1 MMHQLASEALE
12 LLEILPAMRRARGWR
27 LYGADNTRI
36 LDMYLDGGRSVA
48 GRRSGASGRL
58 EKECIDRGLDSSFRT
73 FWKRRLE
80 KEILAWLP
88 GYARVRFFA
97 SETEALLALAD
108 KDADFADRLRAGDS
122 FSDALRFFAESIL
135 VEAPFSEYRTDL
147 AKDPSSRAFGGR
159 LAAAFLPL
167 APAWSLG
174 VILEKK
180 ESEYW
185 EDRAAAAPIPT
196 IKLAA
201 AARSLSD
208 FTAFVKDYGEKNWAA
223 IDPFIAGL
231 FLRSGPWLYPA
242 YPREEHASVFAAC
255 LKKHILISPDYDSPS
270 LVPGEFDAGEV
281 SPLKSIRS

>member
-1 MMHQLASEALE
+1 MQQLSREALG
-12 LLEILPAMRRARGWR
+12 LLETLPVVRRARGWR
-27 LYGADNTRI
+27 LYGADNSRI
-36 LDMYLDGGRSVA
+36 LDMYLDGGRSA
-48 GRRSGASGRL
+48 TGRRNGASGRL
-58 EKECIDRGLDSSFRT
+58 EKECIDRGLDSSFPA

-88 GYARVRFFA
+88 DYTRVRFYA

-108 KDADFADRLRAGDS
+108 KDAEFAQRLRAGDS
-122 FSDALRFFAESIL
+122 FPDALRFFAKSVF

-147 AKDPSSRAFGGR
+147 AKDPATRAFGGK
-159 LAAAFLPL
+159 LAAVILPL

-174 VILEKK
+174 VILEKE
-180 ESEYW
+180 ESEDW
-185 EDRAAAAPIPT
+185 GDRAAAAPIPT
-196 IKLAA
+196 IKFAA

-208 FTAFVKDYGEKNWAA
+208 FKAFAKDFGEKQWAA

-242 YPREEHASVFAAC
+242 YPKEEHGQIFAAC
-255 LKKHILISPDYDSPS
+255 LKNNILISPDYDLPS

-281 SPLKSIRS
+281 SPLKSIRP